1 MTPAVHGG
9 CESLS
14 GTTFPECFEDYM
26 DLRSLQNSCRG
37 PTGASGRFNTRR
49 DLRKAKSHADPHPFA
64 GRSSSGNQR
73 NAIAQRPADNNEP
86 KTTP

>member
-37 PTGASGRFNTRR
+37 PTGASGRVTIPVVICEK
-49 DLRKAKSHADPHPFA
+49 LRAMQTPTLLPVVLP
-64 GRSSSGNQR
+64 
-73 NAIAQRPADNNEP
+73 AITNVTQ
-86 KTTP
+86 